1 MGIIVNEEYQ
11 DDRGVKI
18 TGCYCSFSRELRI
31 NKVNVKSKKEISAE
45 QSDANSIRETSRTM
59 DGSGNIVE
67 SIKYYITEDNYKYS
81 VRGELVMYASKDIRK
96 VSENVRY
103 PSFSNLAREE
113 RQKLYSQGKQNL
125 NRINVETDIEI
136 NELGNVFS
144 KLYEKVK
151 SDKTLFP
158 YTNISDDL

>member
-18 TGCYCSFSRELRI
+18 TGCYCSFSRDLRI

-45 QSDANSIRETSRTM
+45 QADSNSIRETSRTS
-59 DGSGNIVE
+59 DGSGNITE
-67 SIKYYITEDNYKYS
+67 TIKYYIIEDNYKYS
-81 VRGELVMYASKDIRK
+81 VIGELVMYASKDIRK

-103 PSFSNLAREE
+103 PSFSNLDEEE
-113 RQKLYSQGKQNL
+113 RQKLYSEGKRNL
-125 NRINVETDIEI
+125 MKIRVETDIEL

>member
-18 TGCYCSFSRELRI
+18 TGCYCSFSRDLRI

-45 QSDANSIRETSRTM
+45 QADANSIRETSSII
-59 DGSGNIVE
+59 DGSGNSVE
-67 SIKYYITEDNYKYS
+67 SIKYYIMEDNYKYS
-81 VRGELVMYASKDIRK
+81 VVGELIMYASKDIRK
-96 VSENVRY
+96 TSERVRL
-103 PSFSNLAREE
+103 PSFSNLSEEE
-113 RQKLYSQGKQNL
+113 RRKLYLEGKQNL
-125 NRINVETDIEI
+125 NHIRVQTDIEI